1 MTETNIDFTDLD
13 DLDSEDTS
21 YVPTTVQQGLAR
33 DGLIGAS
40 HDFSEKTLKS
50 TSAQRIEV
58 KCPKCRGTGRFI
70 GYTGRDFGECFAC
83 KGKGHQLRAANYHEM
98 KAKREEAKKRKAAE
112 KAGRL
117 NDNISKFTEQHPR
130 VYAAIKSY
138 LIDKGNGRYSS
149 EFMDSIV
156 SKFFQYGELTENQI
170 AAIERGIAKRDAARA
185 AREQA
190 PVAVFPRIERLVRV
204 DNLKLNLGVA
214 KVVVF
219 QSGSVGVVGPQY
231 GTGTF
236 GIIEQGGELR
246 RFRAMTDEVFATLQD
261 VEARG
266 IEALKSIGIAT
277 GRCCVCGRTLTDEN
291 SIAAGIG
298 PVCAEKAAGL

>member
-1 MTETNIDFTDLD
+1 MTETRIDFTDLD
-13 DLDSEDTS
+13 DLDSEGTS
-21 YVPTTVQQGLAR
+21 YVPTTVQDGLAAG
-33 DGLIGAS
+33 GLTEAS
-40 HDFSEKTLKS
+40 RAFSEKTLKS

-83 KGKGHQLRAANYHEM
+83 KGKGHQLRAANYHEA
-98 KAKREEAKKRKAAE
+98 KAKREDAKRRKVAAE
-112 KAGRL
+112 AARL
-117 NDNISKFTEQHPR
+117 RDAIEKFASEHPA

-149 EFMDSIV
+149 EFMDSIC
-156 SKFFQYGELTENQI
+156 SKFFKYGELTENQI
-170 AAIERGIAKRDAARA
+170 AAIQRGIDKRA
-185 AREQA
+185 AAQAAKAAA
-190 PVAVFPRIERLVRV
+190 PVASFPRIERLVRV
-204 DNLKLNLGVA
+204 DNLKLHLGNA
-214 KVVVF
+214 KVVMF

-236 GIIEQGGELR
+236 GIIEHGGALR

-266 IEALKSIGIAT
+266 IEALKDIGIAT
-277 GRCCVCGRTLTDEN
+277 GRCCACGRTLTDES

-298 PVCAEKAAGL
+298 PICAQKAAAL